1 MASLRIPVAEDLDE
15 DIELLKRAF
24 STVGVNVPLHFV
36 TDGQQAIDYLKG
48 EGAFANRAQHPLPTV
63 MLLDLKMPVLGGFE
77 VLEWLRVQPVLRLL
91 VVVVFTSSADQ
102 EDIQRG
108 YELGAN
114 SYLVKPSSF
123 DKLLEIVRTLQDYW
137 LSNNLSPDLLPPPT
151 TAVLPARVT
160 QSFQPERRS

>member
-1 MASLRIPVAEDLDE
+1 MAEDLDE

-48 EGAFANRAQHPLPTV
+48 EGAFANRAQHPLPTM

-77 VLEWLRVQPVLRLL
+77 VLEWLRAQPALRLL

-137 LSNNLSPDLLPPPT
+137 LSNNLSPDLLPPAT

-160 QSFQPERRS
+160 QSFQPDRRS